1 MNLVVLVVSA
11 IHAACVPKVLPLP
24 ASPTPPF
31 TAPEM
36 ETATASNTVLWLAFA
51 VSFGFGAI
59 GQKTH
64 FCTMG
69 AVSDIVNMGEWSR
82 MRMWL
87 LAIGIAIFGSAAL
100 HASGQI
106 DLSKSIYRT
115 PTFTW
120 LSYIVGG
127 LSFGIGM
134 VLASGCGSKT
144 LIRIGAGNIKSVVVF
159 IVLGLVAYMTM
170 RGVLGVFRVNVLEKA
185 AITLPGGQ
193 DIPNLLTAAGMDPK
207 MAFSLAVLLIGGGLT
222 AFCLLKRDFWTL
234 DNLLGGVGTGL
245 AVVAAWYVS
254 GHIGYLAEH
263 PETLEEA
270 FIATNS
276 GRMESLT
283 FVAPQAYSLE
293 LLMLWS
299 DSSRKLTFAIA
310 TVLGVIAGSGTWAL
324 ISRNFRWEGFVSLED
339 TANHLIGAALM
350 GFGGVTAMGCTV
362 GQGITGFSTLA
373 VGSILTFLAI
383 IAGAA
388 AMLKLQY
395 WRIMREA

>member
-1 MNLVVLVVSA
+1 MDPTVS
-11 IHAACVPKVLPLP
+11 P
-24 ASPTPPF
+24 
-31 TAPEM
+31 
-36 ETATASNTVLWLAFA
+36 NTVLWLAFA
-51 VSFGFGAI
+51 VSFVFGVI

-87 LAIGIAIFGSAAL
+87 LAIGVAVLGAGAL
-100 HASGQI
+100 HAAGLI
-106 DLSKSIYRT
+106 DLGKSIYRT
-115 PTFTW
+115 PNFIW
-120 LSYIVGG
+120 LSYLIGG
-127 LSFGIGM
+127 VSFGVGM

-144 LIRIGAGNIKSVVVF
+144 LIRIGAGNLKSVVVF

-170 RGVLGVFRVNVLEKA
+170 RGILGVFRVNVLDKVA
-185 AITLPGGQ
+185 LNLPGGQ
-193 DIPNLLTAAGMDPK
+193 DIPALLTAAGMAAPT
-207 MAFSLAVLLIGGGLT
+207 AFALAVLLIGGGLT

-234 DNLLGGVGTGL
+234 DNLLGGLGTGL

-270 FIATNS
+270 FLATNS

-299 DSSRKLTFAIA
+299 DTSRKLTFAIA
-310 TVLGVIAGSGTWAL
+310 TVLGVIAGSGAWAL
-324 ISRNFRWEGFVSLED
+324 LTKNFRWEGFVSFED
-339 TANHLIGAALM
+339 TANHLLGAALM

-373 VGSILTFLAI
+373 LGSIITFLAI
-383 IAGAA
+383 IAGAT
-388 AMLKLQY
+388 AMLRFQY
-395 WRIMREA
+395 WRMMREV

>member
-1 MNLVVLVVSA
+1 MEAAVS
-11 IHAACVPKVLPLP
+11 P
-24 ASPTPPF
+24 S
-31 TAPEM
+31 
-36 ETATASNTVLWLAFA
+36 TVLWLAFA
-51 VSFGFGAI
+51 VAFVFGAI

-69 AVSDIVNMGEWSR
+69 AVSDIVNMEDWSR

-87 LAIGIAIFGSAAL
+87 LAIGVAILGSAAL
-100 HASGQI
+100 HAAGLI

-115 PTFTW
+115 PNFTW
-120 LSYIVGG
+120 LSYLVGG
-127 LSFGIGM
+127 GCFGIGM

-144 LIRIGAGNIKSVVVF
+144 LIRIGGGNLKSVVVF
-159 IVLGLVAYMTM
+159 VVLGVVAYMTM
-170 RGVLGVFRVNVLEKA
+170 RGVFGVFRVNVLEKA
-185 AITLPGGQ
+185 AVTFTGGQ
-193 DIPNLLTAAGMDPK
+193 DIPALLTAAGLEAK
-207 MAFSLAVLLIGGGLT
+207 TAFWLAVLAIGGGLT

-234 DNLLGGVGTGL
+234 DNLLGGLGTGL

-276 GRMESLT
+276 GRMEALS
-283 FVAPQAYSLE
+283 FVAPQAYTLE

-299 DSSRKLTFAIA
+299 DSSRVVTFGIA
-310 TVLGVIAGSGTWAL
+310 TALGVIAGSFAWSILTGK
-324 ISRNFRWEGFVSLED
+324 FRWEGFASVED

-350 GFGGVTAMGCTV
+350 GFGGVVAMGCTV

-373 VGSILTFLAI
+373 LGSIVTFGAI
-383 IAGAA
+383 VAA
-388 AMLKLQY
+388 SAATLKFQY
-395 WRIMREA
+395 WRLMREA

>member
-1 MNLVVLVVSA
+1 MEL
-11 IHAACVPKVLPLP
+11 AAT
-24 ASPTPPF
+24 SQ
-31 TAPEM
+31 
-36 ETATASNTVLWLAFA
+36 TVLWLAFA
-51 VSFGFGAI
+51 VSFVFGAI

-87 LAIGIAIFGSAAL
+87 LAIGVAILGSAAL
-100 HASGQI
+100 HATGQI
-106 DLSKSIYRT
+106 DLGKSIYRT

-127 LSFGIGM
+127 VSFGIGM

-144 LIRIGAGNIKSVVVF
+144 LIRIGAGNLKSVVVF

-170 RGVLGVFRVNVLEKA
+170 RGVFGVFRVNVLEKA
-185 AITLPGGQ
+185 AITFPGGQ
-193 DIPNLLTAAGMDPK
+193 DIPALLSAAGMDPK
-207 MAFSLAVLLIGGGLT
+207 MAFTLAVFVIGGGLT
-222 AFCLLKRDFWTL
+222 AFCLLNREFWTL
-234 DNLLGGVGTGL
+234 DNLLGGIGTGL

-254 GHIGYLAEH
+254 GHLGYLAEH
-263 PETLEEA
+263 PDTLEEA

-310 TVLGVIAGSGTWAL
+310 TVLGVIAGSGAWAL
-324 ISRNFRWEGFVSLED
+324 LTRNFRWEGFASVED
-339 TANHLIGAALM
+339 TANHLLGAALM

-373 VGSILTFLAI
+373 LGSMLTFLAI
-383 IAGAA
+383 IAGAV
-388 AMLKLQY
+388 AMLKFQY